1 MYTLTIDDDIPLAE
15 FTPTFESLDTRVA
28 AALSALYDTDSIP
41 SEISEEDANLSRSI
55 FAGHQTASDTDLSNP
70 GVIAHLGALL
80 QEYDHIVVKSAAQLR
95 TYITN
100 KLILDSDNPDPRI
113 RLKSL
118 EMLGKISDVGLFTDK
133 TEITMRHRPTEELEQ
148 LLRER
153 LTRVVEA
160 EAFDPGK
167 GRQQVVDIEFDIAE
181 VTGAH
186 T

>member
-1 MYTLTIDDDIPLAE
+1 MYPVTVDYDIPLAE
-15 FTPTFESLDTRVA
+15 FHPTFESLDDRVA
-28 AALSALYDTDSIP
+28 AAIASLVDTDAMPEEVSQP
-41 SEISEEDANLSRSI
+41 DARVSREIFSGRPATDEDLAR
-55 FAGHQTASDTDLSNP
+55 P
-70 GVIAHLGALL
+70 GVVAHLAGLL

-113 RLKSL
+113 RLKAL

-160 EAFDPGK
+160 EAYEPEQQAT
-167 GRQQVVDIEFDIAE
+167 RQPIRLDISE
-181 VTGAH
+181 VISR
-186 T
+186 

>member
-1 MYTLTIDDDIPLAE
+1 MYPVSIDTDVPLAE
-15 FTPTFESLDTRVA
+15 FAPTFESLDTRVA
-28 AALSALYDTDSIP
+28 AALAALVDTDSLP
-41 SEISEEDANLSRSI
+41 NEISDENMNTSRAI
-55 FAGHQTASDTDLSNP
+55 FTGQQLASDIDLAKP
-70 GVIAHLGALL
+70 EVIAHLGALL

-100 KLILDSDNPDPRI
+100 KLILDSANADPRV

-160 EAFDPGK
+160 EAATPYQPTPKVSLDITEVV
-167 GRQQVVDIEFDIAE
+167 GR
-181 VTGAH
+181 
-186 T
+186 